1 MYVAWGWGGL
11 HPNVYVAWGRVG
23 PMPEGFIHPHTD
35 GGAPHALALQGMGW
49 RVVPHRYGS
58 AGGVGQTMDPR
69 RDPQRGTLQAG

>member
-49 RVVPHRYGS
+49 RGYFSPLQKTS
-58 AGGVGQTMDPR
+58 GVE
-69 RDPQRGTLQAG
+69 